1 MRYQFQPT
9 CQIPPETLDK
19 IYVESFGFK
28 KDGVFVEVGAHDG
41 HHWSNT
47 WGLAEI
53 GWRGVYV
60 EPVRELYDE
69 CVKTNAKRPN
79 IDVDHCC
86 IGSIFG
92 IKKLGMAEYG
102 ASADAKDNTFEIIQI
117 TLNALL
123 ESHHIQPRF
132 DLLVID
138 VEGSELDVLSG
149 FTLSTWQPKLII
161 IERQPDLKLD
171 GYEHIYSDW
180 INDIFRRTT

>member
-28 KDGVFVEVGAHDG
+28 KDGVFVEFGAHDG
-41 HHWSNT
+41 WHWSCS

-53 GWRGVYV
+53 GWRGIYA
-60 EPVRELYDE
+60 EPEPKLFKE
-69 CVKTNAKRPN
+69 CCATNAKRPN
-79 IDVDHCC
+79 VSVMPCC
-86 IGSIFG
+86 IGKEYG
-92 IKKLGMAEYG
+92 VVTLGVGEYG
-102 ASADAKDNTFEIIQI
+102 ASADSKENRFSVEQYTLDEFLQIQ
-117 TLNALL
+117 
-123 ESHHIQPRF
+123 QVPKRF

-138 VEGSELDVLSG
+138 VEGSELDVLAG